1 MYTQSSLFLKNQRKN
16 NSTKKPNFDL
26 LSPGDYYEKCLLTLL
41 ILNL

>member
-1 MYTQSSLFLKNQRKN
+1 MYNQSSLFLKNQRKN
-16 NSTKKPNFDL
+16 KSTKKPNFDQ